1 MPLPKGGVLFVILS
15 DLNAE
20 TQKRNVSN
28 YCTSAFLLIL
38 NNENHHVFLI
48 KLPSLGEGL
57 RVGFYSFMRCR

>member
-20 TQKRNVSN
+20 TQKRNVS
-28 YCTSAFLLIL
+28 YCCTSAFLLIL
-38 NNENHHVFLI
+38 FDKNHHVFLI